1 MRTRKISR
9 PHTDLID
16 IINKVAEISNLSNIK
31 YVIEMGHDNVDG
43 FVGGAHKVKIRGTRD
58 KLKITKSVIIKWHPN
73 PVDRACFR
81 EAYLREISY
90 YKYIVPNL
98 LDIQRKYNIIE
109 GLRMK
114 FSNCI
119 FTSTEYNK
127 ESITIQIDM
136 RYFCYIDRFYKID
149 FSHATLV
156 IKNLAKLHALSFVL
170 AKLCPKNV
178 EKIQNICN
186 KDVQY
191 GDVKSIPSSLKS
203 YFMAS
208 VAVVSDL
215 SAKEKL
221 MEIEQNILILLNKT
235 TSPIPNY
242 STICHGDCW
251 SNNLIFKYH
260 KNKPVDSLLVDFQL
274 VRYASP
280 VTDLS
285 YFFYMS
291 ADRHFLH
298 QHYDQLINIYY
309 GTLSAV
315 IRQCDLNIEE
325 IYPKDIFYKHL
336 REYSVYGLIEAL
348 ISMKI
353 ITAEPEEAAKMVDM
367 KYNHPNILCQY
378 ESKNRTL
385 YIDRVNSVVDHFFQK
400 NYSLYNVLNQ

>member
-9 PHTDLID
+9 PHADLID

-31 YVIEMGHDNVDG
+31 YVIEMGYDNVDG

-58 KLKITKSVIIKWHPN
+58 KFKITKSVIIKWHPN

-81 EAYLREISY
+81 DAYRREIAY

-98 LDIQRKYNIIE
+98 LDVQRQCNIIE

-119 FTSTEYNK
+119 YTSTEYNK
-127 ESITIQIDM
+127 ESITILIDM
-136 RYFCYIDRFYKID
+136 KDFCYMDRFYKID
-149 FSHATLV
+149 LSHATLV

-170 AKLCPKNV
+170 AKVYPKKIK
-178 EKIQNICN
+178 EIQNICN

-191 GDVKSIPSSLKS
+191 GDLKSIPSSLKS

-221 MEIEQNILILLNKT
+221 TEVEPNLLRLLNET

-260 KNKPVDSLLVDFQL
+260 VSF
-274 VRYASP
+274 SI
-280 VTDLS
+280 
-285 YFFYMS
+285 FFK
-291 ADRHFLH
+291 F
-298 QHYDQLINIYY
+298 
-309 GTLSAV
+309 T
-315 IRQCDLNIEE
+315 
-325 IYPKDIFYKHL
+325 
-336 REYSVYGLIEAL
+336 
-348 ISMKI
+348 MKFFF
-353 ITAEPEEAAKMVDM
+353 IT
-367 KYNHPNILCQY
+367 
-378 ESKNRTL
+378 
-385 YIDRVNSVVDHFFQK
+385 
-400 NYSLYNVLNQ
+400 